1 MPEVHSTSPETDPAP
16 KVERSTVNIRWSESQ
31 TVGLLKEV
39 KSDERRVALTPS
51 GARLLISDGRKVVV
65 ESGAGVGSGYSD
77 DEYRETGASIVAGP
91 REVVDSATLLLHVK
105 EPQPSEFALLRHDHT
120 LFTYL
125 HLAAAP
131 EIVAALRAARC
142 RAIAYESVETDRHFP
157 LLAPM
162 SAVAGRLAA
171 QNAATFLEA
180 RHGGRGVLFG
190 GVPGAEPATVVVVGA
205 GVVGSHAADVAAGMG
220 ADVVIVDLDFRRAEE
235 VARRC
240 GARAVEAGP
249 GVLEGLAPTAEAM
262 IGAVLAPGH
271 RAPVVITRDIL
282 DLMPDGSVVIDIA
295 IDQGGCVEGVVATS
309 HSDPVRTMGHVRV
322 AATPNMP
329 AAVPRT
335 STVALCAA
343 TLPYVRALAGG
354 WEQAVAQFP
363 ELAGAVN
370 IEDGRIVHPALVQ
383 EFGDR

>member
-1 MPEVHSTSPETDPAP
+1 MPEVPSTSPETEPVP
-16 KVERSTVNIRWSESQ
+16 KPERSIVNTRWNELQ

-39 KSDERRVALTPS
+39 KSDERRVALTPA
-51 GARLLISDGRKVVV
+51 GARLLVADGRTVVV
-65 ESGAGVGSGYSD
+65 ESGAGAGSGYAD
-77 DEYRETGASIVAGP
+77 DEYRDAGASIVAGP
-91 REVVDSATLLLHVK
+91 REVVDTATLLLHVK
-105 EPQPSEFALLRHDHT
+105 EPQPSEFALLRPEHT

-131 EIVAALRAARC
+131 EIVTALRTARC
-142 RAIAYESVETDRHFP
+142 RAIAYESVEIDRQFP

-162 SAVAGRLAA
+162 SAVAGRLAT
-171 QNAATFLEA
+171 QNAATLLEA
-180 RHGGRGVLFG
+180 RHGGRGVLLG
-190 GVPGAEPATVVVVGA
+190 GVPGAEPATVVVIGA
-205 GVVGSHAADVAAGMG
+205 GVVGSHAADVATGMG
-220 ADVVIVDLDFRRAEE
+220 ADVVVVDLDLRRADE
-235 VARRC
+235 VARRY
-240 GARAVEAGP
+240 GARAVQAGP

-271 RAPVVITRDIL
+271 RAPVVITRKIL
-282 DLMPDGSVVIDIA
+282 DLMPEGSVVIDIA

-322 AATPNMP
+322 SATPNMP

-354 WEQAVAQFP
+354 WEQAAARHP
-363 ELAGAVN
+363 ELVGAVN
-370 IEDGRIVHPALVQ
+370 IEDGRIVHPALLQ